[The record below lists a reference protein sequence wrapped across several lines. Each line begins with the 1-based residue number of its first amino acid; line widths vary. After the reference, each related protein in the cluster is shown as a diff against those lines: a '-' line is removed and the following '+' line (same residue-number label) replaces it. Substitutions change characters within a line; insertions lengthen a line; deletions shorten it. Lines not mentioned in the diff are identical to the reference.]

1 MSRSNRHRRMISA
14 VVLGLACLLMLAG
27 TAVDAAVEYPTKPV
41 EMVVCYSPGGFTDMT
56 ARIICSVAG
65 QYLGQPMVAVG
76 KAGGSAAIGTQYT
89 LQGGPT
95 GYRLLWD
102 VSTQCITGPLTI
114 KGYPFSAKDL
124 EIVAALTQTE
134 RTLVVRADAPWSTL
148 EELFEYSLK
157 NPGKVTYGSS
167 GTGAWGH
174 LSGEM
179 LARAGKVK
187 WVHIPYAGSSAA
199 LSALVGGHVD
209 LVTAQPSEI
218 IPLVEANKIKVL
230 VATAELPSFPG
241 VPTLEQLGY
250 GPWHAEQL
258 YCVAAP
264 KGTPKPVLDKL
275 EAVFEQVANDKSFI
289 NLMAKVGADVK
300 FVSRTEA
307 SRRYAQWVEDLR
319 PLVKDL
325 GLLAN

>member
-1 MSRSNRHRRMISA
+1 MLLAKKCSRFTAVKAMILVCVLMLSGSA
-14 VVLGLACLLMLAG
+14 IGLAASF
-27 TAVDAAVEYPTKPV
+27 PTKPV

-56 ARIICSVAG
+56 ARIICSVASG
-65 QYLGQPMVAVG
+65 YLGQPMVAVS
-76 KAGGSAAIGTQYT
+76 KTGGSAAIGTQYA

-114 KGYPFSAKDL
+114 KDYPFSASDL

-134 RTLVVRADAPWSTL
+134 RTLVVGADAPWNTL
-148 EELFEYSLK
+148 EELFEYSRQ

-167 GTGAWGH
+167 GAGAWGH
-174 LSGEM
+174 LSAEM
-179 LARAGKVK
+179 LAEAGGVK
-187 WVHIPYAGSSAA
+187 WTHIPYAGSSAA

-218 IPLVEANKIKVL
+218 MPLVEANKVKVL
-230 VATAELPSFPG
+230 VATAKLDAFPG
-241 VPTLEQLGY
+241 VPTLEELGY

-264 KGTPKPVLDKL
+264 KGTPKAVLEQL
-275 EAVFEQVANDKSFI
+275 EAVFQQVAEDQSFI
-289 NLMAKVGADVK
+289 NLMNKVGADVH
-300 FVSRTEA
+300 FTSGAEA
-307 SRRYAQWVEDLR
+307 SKRYEEWVDMLT
-319 PLVKDL
+319 PLVERL